1 MLAALK
7 EIVTEDYKNA
17 ESAKV
22 LDFVASDVF
31 ENLVSSVKAVP
42 FSSFKEPEYNVLNW
56 NSSN

>member
-31 ENLVSSVKAVP
+31 ENLVSSVKAVQ
-42 FSSFKEPEYNVLNW
+42 FSSFKESEYNVLNW
-56 NSSN
+56 N